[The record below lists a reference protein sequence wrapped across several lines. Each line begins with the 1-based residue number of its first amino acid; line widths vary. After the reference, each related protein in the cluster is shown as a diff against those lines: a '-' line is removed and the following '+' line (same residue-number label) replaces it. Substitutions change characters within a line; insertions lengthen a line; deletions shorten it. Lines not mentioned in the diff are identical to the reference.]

1 MAFLASNNSATLGKP
16 PVISFVFEVS
26 LGNLAITSPAKIFC
40 LPENILYQYLEE
52 IETHH
57 HDIFK
62 FTDGVGGLKQIQVVS
77 DIDKKADDILS
88 KMTLEEKVGQ
98 MTQINLTVIAKGP
111 NKWSSSFPMEID
123 EKKANKALVD
133 FKVGSVLNTI
143 NNTAQKPSV
152 WFKNI
157 SKIQD
162 IAMKNTNLGIPVIY
176 GIDAIHGTTYTD
188 GATMFPQQITTAASW
203 NPENAYNMA
212 LVCAYE
218 TRASSIPWNFSPVL
232 DLGLDPRF
240 SRQFESFGEDPL
252 MVERFGVEMIK
263 GYQGLNNDISN
274 KYSVAACMKHFVGY
288 HATISGKD
296 RTPAYIP
303 DNVLKEYHIEPFK
316 KAIDAGAKTIMIN
329 SGLING
335 LPVHAD
341 YNLMINVLRN
351 ELGFEGVI
359 LTDWE
364 DIRKLHDR
372 DKVADSQKE
381 AVKMAINAGID
392 MSMVPYEYENFI
404 NNLKDLVNEGEVSI
418 ERIDDAVKRILK
430 LKLELDLFENP
441 VTNYEEY
448 SDFGSKKHH
457 QLAYKAASESITLL
471 KNNDNILPIKGNP
484 RILVA
489 GPNGNNMRTLNGAWT
504 YSWQGDLTDQFAGEF
519 NTIYEAIANNYGKNN
534 VKYVSGVSYK
544 ENGSY
549 YDMVED
555 NINLAV
561 REAKNSDYVVLC
573 LGESTYTEKPGDLND
588 LTLHH
593 LQLKLAKELA
603 KTGKPIILILNL
615 GRPRL
620 ISDIEALMS
629 AVVNVYLPGNFGGDA
644 LSDIISGNVNPS
656 GKLPYT
662 YPLYPNS
669 LLPYYYKPSEV
680 QNNAQGAYNYVGEV
694 NNLYDFGFGLSYSEF
709 VYSNLKI
716 NKEEFNSSD
725 TIKVSVNIENT
736 SEIDGFETIQLYS
749 SDLYASITP
758 DIKRLRDFS
767 KVEIKAGETKTIIFD
782 LPVDNLAFV
791 NLNNDYV
798 VEQGK
803 FKLTIDKL
811 SKEITVN

>member
-1 MAFLASNNSATLGKP
+1 MRYIFILILFFSCTNQ
-16 PVISFVFEVS
+16 
-26 LGNLAITSPAKIFC
+26 NLK
-40 LPENILYQYLEE
+40 
-52 IETHH
+52 
-57 HDIFK
+57 
-62 FTDGVGGLKQIQVVS
+62 S
-77 DIDKKADDILS
+77 DIDQKVDDIIS
-88 KMTLEEKVGQ
+88 QMTLEEKVGQ

-111 NKWSSSFPMEID
+111 NKWESSFPMEID
-123 EKKANKALVD
+123 DNKANRALVK

-143 NNTAQKPSV
+143 NNTAQKPNV
-152 WFKNI
+152 WFNNI

-162 IAMKNTNLGIPVIY
+162 IAMNKNRLGIPVIY

-240 SRQFESFGEDPL
+240 SRQFETFGEDPL
-252 MVERFGVEMIK
+252 LVERFGVEMIK
-263 GYQGLNNDISN
+263 GYQGLDNDISN
-274 KYSVAACMKHFVGY
+274 KYNVAACMKHFVGY

-303 DNVLKEYHIEPFK
+303 DNVLSEYHIEPFK

-335 LPVHAD
+335 IPVHAD

-351 ELGFEGVI
+351 NLGFEGVI

-372 DKVADSQKE
+372 DKVAETQKE

-392 MSMVPYEYENFI
+392 MSMVPYEYEQFFND
-404 NNLKDLVNEGEVSI
+404 LVQLVNEGEVSM

-430 LKLELDLFENP
+430 LKFELDLFENP

-448 SDFGSKKHH
+448 EDFGSKKHH

-471 KNNDNILPIKGNP
+471 KNNNDILPLKGKP
-484 RILVA
+484 KILVT
-489 GPNGNNMRTLNGAWT
+489 GPNGNNMRTLNGAWS
-504 YSWQGDLTDQFAGEF
+504 YSWQGELTDRFAGDF
-519 NTIYEAIANNYGKNN
+519 NTIYEALQNNYGRNN

-555 NINLAV
+555 NINAAV
-561 REAKNSDYVVLC
+561 REARNSDYIVLC
-573 LGESTYTEKPGDLND
+573 LGENTYTEKPGDLND
-588 LTLHH
+588 LNLHQ
-593 LQLKLAKELA
+593 LQVKLAKKLA
-603 KTGKPIILILNL
+603 ETGKPIILILNL

-620 ISDIEALMS
+620 ISDIEPLMS

-644 LSDIISGNVNPS
+644 LSDIISGDVNPS

-662 YPLYPNS
+662 YPAYPNS

-709 VYSNLKI
+709 IYSDLKV
-716 NKEEFNSSD
+716 NKDQFGFNE
-725 TIKVSVNIENT
+725 TIQVSVNVENI

-749 SDLYASITP
+749 SDLYASVTP

-767 KVEIKAGETKTIIFD
+767 KVEIKAGEKKTITFD
-782 LPVDNLAFV
+782 LPVDELAFV
-791 NLNNDYV
+791 NADNQLV
-798 VEQGK
+798 VEPGNFK
-803 FKLTIDKL
+803 FTIDRF
-811 SKEITVN
+811 SKEISVR

>member
-1 MAFLASNNSATLGKP
+1 MRYIFILILFFSCTNQ
-16 PVISFVFEVS
+16 
-26 LGNLAITSPAKIFC
+26 NLK
-40 LPENILYQYLEE
+40 
-52 IETHH
+52 
-57 HDIFK
+57 
-62 FTDGVGGLKQIQVVS
+62 S
-77 DIDKKADDILS
+77 DIDQKVDDIIS
-88 KMTLEEKVGQ
+88 QMTLEEKVGQ

-111 NKWSSSFPMEID
+111 NKWESSFPMEID
-123 EKKANKALVD
+123 DNKANRALVE

-143 NNTAQKPSV
+143 NNTAQKPNV
-152 WFKNI
+152 WFNNI

-162 IAMKNTNLGIPVIY
+162 IAMNKNRLGIPVIY

-240 SRQFESFGEDPL
+240 SRQFETFGEDPL
-252 MVERFGVEMIK
+252 LVERFGVEMIK
-263 GYQGLNNDISN
+263 GYQGLDNDISN
-274 KYSVAACMKHFVGY
+274 KYNVAACMKHFVGY

-303 DNVLKEYHIEPFK
+303 DNVLSEYHIEPFK
-316 KAIDAGAKTIMIN
+316 KAIDAGAKTVMIN

-335 LPVHAD
+335 IPVHAD

-351 ELGFEGVI
+351 NLGFEGVI

-372 DKVADSQKE
+372 DKVAETQKE

-392 MSMVPYEYENFI
+392 MSMVPYEYEQFFND
-404 NNLKDLVNEGEVSI
+404 LVQLVNEGEVSM

-430 LKLELDLFENP
+430 LKFELDLFENP

-448 SDFGSKKHH
+448 EDFGSKKHH

-471 KNNDNILPIKGNP
+471 KNNNDILPLKGKP
-484 RILVA
+484 KILVT
-489 GPNGNNMRTLNGAWT
+489 GPNGNNMRTLNGAWS
-504 YSWQGDLTDQFAGEF
+504 YSWQGELTDRFAGDF
-519 NTIYEAIANNYGKNN
+519 NTIYEALQNNYGRNN

-555 NINLAV
+555 NINAAV
-561 REAKNSDYVVLC
+561 REARNSDYIVLC
-573 LGESTYTEKPGDLND
+573 LGENTYTEKPGDLND
-588 LTLHH
+588 LNLHQ
-593 LQLKLAKELA
+593 LQVKLAKKLA
-603 KTGKPIILILNL
+603 ETGKPIILILNL

-620 ISDIEALMS
+620 ISDIEPLMS

-644 LSDIISGNVNPS
+644 LSDIISGDVNPS

-662 YPLYPNS
+662 YPAYPNS

-709 VYSNLKI
+709 IYSDLKV
-716 NKEEFNSSD
+716 NKDQFGFNE
-725 TIKVSVNIENT
+725 TIKISVNVENI

-749 SDLYASITP
+749 SDLYASVTP

-767 KVEIKAGETKTIIFD
+767 KVEIKAGEKKTVTFN
-782 LPVDNLAFV
+782 LPVDELAFV
-791 NLNNDYV
+791 NADNQLV
-798 VEQGK
+798 VEPGN
-803 FKLTIDKL
+803 FKLTIDRF
-811 SKEITVN
+811 SKEISVR

>member
-1 MAFLASNNSATLGKP
+1 MRYIFILILFFSCTNQ
-16 PVISFVFEVS
+16 
-26 LGNLAITSPAKIFC
+26 NLK
-40 LPENILYQYLEE
+40 
-52 IETHH
+52 
-57 HDIFK
+57 
-62 FTDGVGGLKQIQVVS
+62 S
-77 DIDKKADDILS
+77 DIDQKVDDIIS
-88 KMTLEEKVGQ
+88 QMTLEEKVGQ

-111 NKWSSSFPMEID
+111 NKWESSFPMEID
-123 EKKANKALVD
+123 DNKANRALVE

-143 NNTAQKPSV
+143 NNTAQKPNV
-152 WFKNI
+152 WFNNI

-162 IAMKNTNLGIPVIY
+162 IAMNKNRLGIPVIY

-240 SRQFESFGEDPL
+240 SRQFETFGEDPL
-252 MVERFGVEMIK
+252 LVERFGVEMIK
-263 GYQGLNNDISN
+263 GYQGLDNDISN
-274 KYSVAACMKHFVGY
+274 KYNVAACMKHFVGY

-303 DNVLKEYHIEPFK
+303 DNVLSEYHIEPFK
-316 KAIDAGAKTIMIN
+316 KAIDAGAKTVMIN

-335 LPVHAD
+335 IPVHAD

-351 ELGFEGVI
+351 NLGFEGVI

-372 DKVADSQKE
+372 DKVAETQKE

-392 MSMVPYEYENFI
+392 MSMVPYEYEQFFND
-404 NNLKDLVNEGEVSI
+404 LVQLVNEGEVSM

-430 LKLELDLFENP
+430 LKFELDLFENP

-448 SDFGSKKHH
+448 EDFGSKKHH

-471 KNNDNILPIKGNP
+471 KNNNDILPLKGKP
-484 RILVA
+484 KILVT
-489 GPNGNNMRTLNGAWT
+489 GPNGNNMRTLNGAWS
-504 YSWQGDLTDQFAGEF
+504 YSWQGELTDRFAGDF
-519 NTIYEAIANNYGKNN
+519 NTIYEALQNNYGRNN

-555 NINLAV
+555 NINAAV
-561 REAKNSDYVVLC
+561 REARNSDYIVLC
-573 LGESTYTEKPGDLND
+573 LGENTYTEKPGDLND
-588 LTLHH
+588 LNLHQ
-593 LQLKLAKELA
+593 LQVKLAKKLA
-603 KTGKPIILILNL
+603 ETGKPIILILNL

-620 ISDIEALMS
+620 ISDIEPLMS

-644 LSDIISGNVNPS
+644 LSDIISGDVNPS

-662 YPLYPNS
+662 YPAYPNS

-694 NNLYDFGFGLSYSEF
+694 NNLYNFGFGLSYSEF
-709 VYSNLKI
+709 IYSDLKV
-716 NKEEFNSSD
+716 NKDQFGFNE
-725 TIKVSVNIENT
+725 TIKISVNVENI

-749 SDLYASITP
+749 SDLYASVTP

-767 KVEIKAGETKTIIFD
+767 KVEIKAGEKKTITFD
-782 LPVDNLAFV
+782 LPVDELAFV
-791 NLNNDYV
+791 NADNQLV
-798 VEQGK
+798 VEPGNFK
-803 FKLTIDKL
+803 FTIDRF
-811 SKEITVN
+811 SKEISVR

>member
-1 MAFLASNNSATLGKP
+1 MRYIIILLLFFSCTNQNS
-16 PVISFVFEVS
+16 
-26 LGNLAITSPAKIFC
+26 
-40 LPENILYQYLEE
+40 
-52 IETHH
+52 
-57 HDIFK
+57 
-62 FTDGVGGLKQIQVVS
+62 VS

-471 KNNDNILPIKGNP
+471 KNNDNILPIKGTP

-694 NNLYDFGFGLSYSEF
+694 NNLYDFGVGLSYSEF

-791 NLNNDYV
+791 NLNNDYI
-798 VEQGK
+798 VEPGK

>member
-1 MAFLASNNSATLGKP
+1 MRYIIILLLFFSCTNQNS
-16 PVISFVFEVS
+16 
-26 LGNLAITSPAKIFC
+26 
-40 LPENILYQYLEE
+40 
-52 IETHH
+52 
-57 HDIFK
+57 
-62 FTDGVGGLKQIQVVS
+62 VS

-404 NNLKDLVNEGEVSI
+404 NNLKDLVNEGEVSV

-767 KVEIKAGETKTIIFD
+767 KVEIKAGQTKTIIFD

-791 NLNNDYV
+791 NLNNDYI
-798 VEQGK
+798 VEPGK
-803 FKLTIDKL
+803 FKLIIDKL

>member
-1 MAFLASNNSATLGKP
+1 MRYIFILILFFSCTNQ
-16 PVISFVFEVS
+16 
-26 LGNLAITSPAKIFC
+26 NLK
-40 LPENILYQYLEE
+40 
-52 IETHH
+52 
-57 HDIFK
+57 
-62 FTDGVGGLKQIQVVS
+62 S
-77 DIDKKADDILS
+77 DIDQKVDDIIS
-88 KMTLEEKVGQ
+88 QMTLEEKVGQ

-111 NKWSSSFPMEID
+111 NKWESSFPMEID
-123 EKKANKALVD
+123 DNKANRALVK

-143 NNTAQKPSV
+143 NNTAQKPNV
-152 WFKNI
+152 WFNNI

-162 IAMKNTNLGIPVIY
+162 IAMNKNRLGIPVIY

-240 SRQFESFGEDPL
+240 SRQFETFGEDPL
-252 MVERFGVEMIK
+252 LVERFGVEMIK
-263 GYQGLNNDISN
+263 GYQGLDNDISN
-274 KYSVAACMKHFVGY
+274 KYNVAACMKHFVGY

-303 DNVLKEYHIEPFK
+303 DNVLSEYHIEPFK

-335 LPVHAD
+335 IPVHAD

-351 ELGFEGVI
+351 NLGFEGVI

-372 DKVADSQKE
+372 DKVAETQKE

-392 MSMVPYEYENFI
+392 MSMVPYEYEQFFND
-404 NNLKDLVNEGEVSI
+404 LVQLVNEGEVSM

-430 LKLELDLFENP
+430 LKFELDLFENP

-448 SDFGSKKHH
+448 EDFGSKKHH

-471 KNNDNILPIKGNP
+471 KNNNDILPLKGKP
-484 RILVA
+484 KILVT
-489 GPNGNNMRTLNGAWT
+489 GPNGNNMRTLNGAWS
-504 YSWQGDLTDQFAGEF
+504 YSWQGELTDRFAGDF
-519 NTIYEAIANNYGKNN
+519 NTIYEALQNNYGRNN

-555 NINLAV
+555 NINAVV
-561 REAKNSDYVVLC
+561 REARNSDYIVLC
-573 LGESTYTEKPGDLND
+573 LGENTYTEKPGDLND
-588 LTLHH
+588 LNLHQ
-593 LQLKLAKELA
+593 LQVKLAKKLA
-603 KTGKPIILILNL
+603 ETGKPIILILNL

-620 ISDIEALMS
+620 ISDIEPLMS

-644 LSDIISGNVNPS
+644 LSDIISGDVNPS

-662 YPLYPNS
+662 YPAYPNS

-709 VYSNLKI
+709 IYSDLKV
-716 NKEEFNSSD
+716 NKDQFGFNE
-725 TIKVSVNIENT
+725 TIKISVNVENI

-749 SDLYASITP
+749 SDLYASVTP

-767 KVEIKAGETKTIIFD
+767 KVEIKAGEKKTITFD
-782 LPVDNLAFV
+782 LPVDELAFV
-791 NLNNDYV
+791 NADNQLV
-798 VEQGK
+798 VEPGN
-803 FKLTIDKL
+803 FKLTIDRFT
-811 SKEITVN
+811 KEISVR

>member
-1 MAFLASNNSATLGKP
+1 MRYIIIILLFFSCTNQNS
-16 PVISFVFEVS
+16 
-26 LGNLAITSPAKIFC
+26 
-40 LPENILYQYLEE
+40 
-52 IETHH
+52 
-57 HDIFK
+57 
-62 FTDGVGGLKQIQVVS
+62 VS
-77 DIDKKADDILS
+77 DIDTKADDILS

-123 EKKANKALVD
+123 DKKANKALID

-162 IAMKNTNLGIPVIY
+162 IAMNNTNLGIPVIY

-218 TRASSIPWNFSPVL
+218 TRASGIPWNFSPVL

-263 GYQGLNNDISN
+263 GYQGLNNDVSN
-274 KYSVAACMKHFVGY
+274 KYNVAACMKHFVGY
-288 HATISGKD
+288 HSTISGKD

-316 KAIDAGAKTIMIN
+316 KAIDAGAKSIMIN

-372 DKVADSQKE
+372 DKVAATQKE

-392 MSMVPYEYENFI
+392 MSMVPYEYEQFI
-404 NNLKDLVNEGEVSI
+404 NDLKDLVNEGEVSI

-430 LKLELDLFENP
+430 LKLELDLFNNP

-448 SDFGSKKHH
+448 EDFGSKKHH

-471 KNNDNILPIKGNP
+471 KNKNNILPIKGNP

-489 GPNGNNMRTLNGAWT
+489 GPNGNNMRTLNGAWS

-561 REAKNSDYVVLC
+561 REARNSDYVFLC
-573 LGESTYTEKPGDLND
+573 LGENTYTEKPGDLND
-588 LTLHH
+588 LTLHN
-593 LQLKLAKELA
+593 LQLKLARELA
-603 KTGKPIILILNL
+603 KTGKPIILILNI

-620 ISDIEALMS
+620 ISDIESLMS

-644 LSDIISGNVNPS
+644 LADILSGKVNPS

-680 QNNAQGAYNYVGEV
+680 QNNAQGAYDYVGEV
-694 NNLYDFGFGLSYSEF
+694 NNLYDFGYGLSYSDF
-709 VYSNLKI
+709 VYSNLKL
-716 NKEEFNSSD
+716 NKEEFTSND
-725 TIKVSVNIENT
+725 TIKVSVNVENT

-758 DIKRLRDFS
+758 DIKRLREFS
-767 KVEIKAGETKTIIFD
+767 KVEVKAGETKTIIFD
-782 LPVDNLAFV
+782 LPVSNLAFV

-798 VEQGK
+798 IEPGK

-811 SKEITVN
+811 TKDITVN

>member
-1 MAFLASNNSATLGKP
+1 MRYIIILLLFLSCTNQNS
-16 PVISFVFEVS
+16 VYE
-26 LGNLAITSPAKIFC
+26 
-40 LPENILYQYLEE
+40 
-52 IETHH
+52 
-57 HDIFK
+57 
-62 FTDGVGGLKQIQVVS
+62 
-77 DIDKKADDILS
+77 IDKKADDILS
-88 KMTLEEKVGQ
+88 KMTLEEKIGQ

-263 GYQGLNNDISN
+263 GYQGLDNDISN
-274 KYSVAACMKHFVGY
+274 KYNVAACMKHFVGY

-484 RILVA
+484 RILVT

-549 YDMVED
+549 YEMVED

-561 REAKNSDYVVLC
+561 REAKNSDYVILC

-620 ISDIEALMS
+620 ISDIESLMS

-644 LSDIISGNVNPS
+644 LSDIISGIVNPS

-680 QNNAQGAYNYVGEV
+680 QNNAQGAYNYVWEV

-709 VYSNLKI
+709 VYSKLKI

-758 DIKRLRDFS
+758 DVKRLRDFS

-798 VEQGK
+798 VEPGK
-803 FKLTIDKL
+803 FKLSIDKL
-811 SKEITVN
+811 SKDITVN

>member
-1 MAFLASNNSATLGKP
+1 MRYIFILILFFSCTNQ
-16 PVISFVFEVS
+16 
-26 LGNLAITSPAKIFC
+26 NLK
-40 LPENILYQYLEE
+40 
-52 IETHH
+52 
-57 HDIFK
+57 
-62 FTDGVGGLKQIQVVS
+62 S
-77 DIDKKADDILS
+77 DIDQKVDDIIS
-88 KMTLEEKVGQ
+88 QMTLEEKVGQ

-111 NKWSSSFPMEID
+111 NKWESSFPMEID
-123 EKKANKALVD
+123 DNKANKALVK

-143 NNTAQKPSV
+143 NNTAQKPNV
-152 WFKNI
+152 WFNNI

-162 IAMKNTNLGIPVIY
+162 IAMNKNRLGIPVIY

-240 SRQFESFGEDPL
+240 SRQFETFGEDPL
-252 MVERFGVEMIK
+252 LVERFGVEMIK
-263 GYQGLNNDISN
+263 GYQGLDNDISN
-274 KYSVAACMKHFVGY
+274 KYNVAACMKHFVGY

-303 DNVLKEYHIEPFK
+303 DNVLSEYHIEPFK

-335 LPVHAD
+335 IPVHAD

-351 ELGFEGVI
+351 NLGFEGVI

-372 DKVADSQKE
+372 DKVAETQKE

-392 MSMVPYEYENFI
+392 MSMVPYEYEQFFND
-404 NNLKDLVNEGEVSI
+404 LVQLVNEGEVSM

-430 LKLELDLFENP
+430 LKFELDLFENP

-448 SDFGSKKHH
+448 EDFGSKKHH

-471 KNNDNILPIKGNP
+471 KNNNDILPLKGNP
-484 RILVA
+484 KILVT
-489 GPNGNNMRTLNGAWT
+489 GPNGNNMRTLNGAWS
-504 YSWQGDLTDQFAGEF
+504 YSWQGELTDRFAGDF
-519 NTIYEAIANNYGKNN
+519 NTIYEALQNNYGRNN

-555 NINLAV
+555 NINAVV
-561 REAKNSDYVVLC
+561 REARNSDYIVLC
-573 LGESTYTEKPGDLND
+573 LGENTYTEKPGDLND
-588 LTLHH
+588 LNLHQ
-593 LQLKLAKELA
+593 LQVKLAKKLA
-603 KTGKPIILILNL
+603 ETGKPIILILNL

-620 ISDIEALMS
+620 ISDIEPLMS

-644 LSDIISGNVNPS
+644 LSDIISGDVNPS

-662 YPLYPNS
+662 YPAYPNS

-694 NNLYDFGFGLSYSEF
+694 NNLYNFGFGLSYSEF
-709 VYSNLKI
+709 IYSDLKV
-716 NKEEFNSSD
+716 NKDQFGFNE
-725 TIKVSVNIENT
+725 TIQISVNVENI

-749 SDLYASITP
+749 SDLYASVTP

-767 KVEIKAGETKTIIFD
+767 KVEIKAGEKKTITFD
-782 LPVDNLAFV
+782 LPVDELAFV
-791 NLNNDYV
+791 NADNQLV
-798 VEQGK
+798 VEPGN
-803 FKLTIDKL
+803 FKLTIDRF
-811 SKEITVN
+811 SKEISVR

>member
-1 MAFLASNNSATLGKP
+1 MRYIFILILFFSCTNQ
-16 PVISFVFEVS
+16 
-26 LGNLAITSPAKIFC
+26 NLK
-40 LPENILYQYLEE
+40 
-52 IETHH
+52 
-57 HDIFK
+57 
-62 FTDGVGGLKQIQVVS
+62 S
-77 DIDKKADDILS
+77 DIDQKVDDIIS
-88 KMTLEEKVGQ
+88 QMTLEEKVGQ

-111 NKWSSSFPMEID
+111 NKWESSFPMEID
-123 EKKANKALVD
+123 DNKANRALVE

-143 NNTAQKPSV
+143 NNTAQKPNV
-152 WFKNI
+152 WFNNI

-162 IAMKNTNLGIPVIY
+162 IAMNKNRLGIPVIY

-240 SRQFESFGEDPL
+240 SRQFETFGEDPL
-252 MVERFGVEMIK
+252 LVERFGVEMIK
-263 GYQGLNNDISN
+263 GYQGLDNDISN
-274 KYSVAACMKHFVGY
+274 KYNVAACMKHFVGY

-303 DNVLKEYHIEPFK
+303 DNVLSEYHIEPFK
-316 KAIDAGAKTIMIN
+316 KAIDAGAKTVMIN

-335 LPVHAD
+335 IPVHAD

-351 ELGFEGVI
+351 YLGFEGVI

-372 DKVADSQKE
+372 DKVAETQKE

-392 MSMVPYEYENFI
+392 MSMVPYEYEQFFND
-404 NNLKDLVNEGEVSI
+404 LVQLVNEGEVSM

-430 LKLELDLFENP
+430 LKFELDLFENP

-448 SDFGSKKHH
+448 EDFGSKKHH

-471 KNNDNILPIKGNP
+471 KNNNDILPLKGKP
-484 RILVA
+484 KILVT
-489 GPNGNNMRTLNGAWT
+489 GPNGNNMRTLNGAWS
-504 YSWQGDLTDQFAGEF
+504 YSWQGELTDRFAGDF
-519 NTIYEAIANNYGKNN
+519 NTIYEALQNNYGRNN

-555 NINLAV
+555 NINAAV
-561 REAKNSDYVVLC
+561 REARNSDYIVLC
-573 LGESTYTEKPGDLND
+573 LGENTYTEKPGDLND
-588 LTLHH
+588 LNLHQ
-593 LQLKLAKELA
+593 LQVKLAKKLA
-603 KTGKPIILILNL
+603 ETGKPIILILNL

-620 ISDIEALMS
+620 ISDIEPLMS

-644 LSDIISGNVNPS
+644 LSDIISGDVNPS

-662 YPLYPNS
+662 YPAYPNS

-709 VYSNLKI
+709 IYSDLKV
-716 NKEEFNSSD
+716 NKDQFGFNE
-725 TIKVSVNIENT
+725 TIKISVNVENI

-749 SDLYASITP
+749 SDLYASVTP

-767 KVEIKAGETKTIIFD
+767 KVEIKAGEKKTITFD
-782 LPVDNLAFV
+782 LPIDELAFV
-791 NLNNDYV
+791 NADNQLV
-798 VEQGK
+798 VEPGN
-803 FKLTIDKL
+803 FKLTVDRL
-811 SKEITVN
+811 TKEISVR